1 MKRTSVHRSMLGMGR
16 RDSQRGIVLP
26 MTLIL
31 LLIMITMGSM
41 TARNAATSVQISN
54 NYRTNSVAFQAAEI
68 GLRYCE
74 AVAANVYEES
84 GSGFPGD
91 KSKVPTTASSTNWNS
106 LSNWTSTNNV
116 ISVPASVYKAAQDG
130 VQSDIQLK
138 HAPTC
143 IIDRVASSNSSRFL
157 ITARGRSNDSTI
169 DSTSS
174 RLTSG
179 SEVWLQST
187 LMPQ

>member
-1 MKRTSVHRSMLGMGR
+1 
-16 RDSQRGIVLP
+16 
-26 MTLIL
+26 
-31 LLIMITMGSM
+31 
-41 TARNAATSVQISN
+41 
-54 NYRTNSVAFQAAEI
+54 
-68 GLRYCE
+68 
-74 AVAANVYEES
+74 VYEES

-143 IIDRVASSNSSRFL
+143 MIDRVASSNSSRFL

>member
-1 MKRTSVHRSMLGMGR
+1 MKCTSVHRSMLGMGR

-84 GSGFPGD
+84 GQRFPRR
-91 KSKVPTTASSTNWNS
+91 
-106 LSNWTSTNNV
+106 
-116 ISVPASVYKAAQDG
+116 Q
-130 VQSDIQLK
+130 VQSSNHSQLDQLEQFVELGFFGK
-138 HAPTC
+138 QSDFGTSYGLQG
-143 IIDRVASSNSSRFL
+143 SSN
-157 ITARGRSNDSTI
+157 RG
-169 DSTSS
+169 
-174 RLTSG
+174 
-179 SEVWLQST
+179 
-187 LMPQ
+187 